1 METFTYSGAMSSE
14 QLNVEKIF
22 LTTYIMSFE
31 KFKELTNQR
40 KLLNEIILSGKA
52 TEEQLAVQIN
62 LETIILDSCKEK
74 IEQAVKETNTGDFNT
89 EIITILSKRINDVYM
104 LLFKKFKYD
113 ITLVSS
119 YLEFCSKNKKPFSE
133 YKIVLD
139 DIMDTFHSDPEV
151 YITGAHHALNECND
165 IESARR
171 YIAIGIKF
179 HDDFK
184 KLYVEEFWIEIQ
196 NLNKTGDISIQTALK
211 KYNSIIQQ
219 FKNDIHIHIDLV
231 DTIFNEKIKMSQL
244 HCIII
249 RDMIDKQ
256 KENELMW
263 QKLSKIHLNGYV
275 YNYDTEIIQKVQ
287 DPNRIDCIKNCICTY
302 NKALKEAKSIMNKR
316 KLWELFLDDVIEI
329 YSSSDTDNQ
338 TNKVFINK
346 LADQTFSQAYRSGIM
361 KMPRHFIFWADR
373 NHYDKDRELA
383 VLKRGLTV
391 SNNDVDL
398 WSKLFKYYIN
408 RDFLRNAMAV
418 LFESVSIIKEK
429 SLPLWEIMEFY
440 VLNTE
445 EDMVE
450 KFYRQASIIV
460 KIEEIN
466 LRFRP
471 EYLEWR
477 VLTFD
482 IESGRQIFSILK
494 FLEPKC
500 HDLYKRMLR
509 FETLNIIANDERHI
523 KYMRKLYNEACN
535 KFGHMDVELWYDCI
549 RFEYMYGIPSL
560 VDVIFAAGINLLEKP
575 SYKTKLTEMKTE
587 LDVQFRLKRE
597 VIHIED

>member
-1 METFTYSGAMSSE
+1 MEMFTYSGAMSSK
-14 QLNVEKIF
+14 QLDIEKIF

-31 KFKELTNQR
+31 EFKELTDHR

-52 TEEQLAVQIN
+52 TEEQLTVQIN
-62 LETIILDSCKEK
+62 LETIILDSCEEK
-74 IEQAVKETNTGDFNT
+74 IEQAMKETNIRDFNT
-89 EIITILSKRINDVYM
+89 EIVTILSKRINDVYM

-119 YLEFCSKNKKPFSE
+119 YLEFCSKYKKPFSE

-139 DIMDTFHSDPEV
+139 DIMDSFHSDPEV

-171 YIAIGIKF
+171 YISIGIKF

-184 KLYVEEFWIEIQ
+184 KLYVEEFWVEIQ

-329 YSSSDTDNQ
+329 YSSISDTDNQ

-509 FETLNIIANDERHI
+509 FETLNIDANGKRHI
-523 KYMRKLYNEACN
+523 KV
-535 KFGHMDVELWYDCI
+535 H
-549 RFEYMYGIPSL
+549 
-560 VDVIFAAGINLLEKP
+560 EKI
-575 SYKTKLTEMKTE
+575 
-587 LDVQFRLKRE
+587 VQRSM
-597 VIHIED
+597 